1 MTLIR
6 AGRIPADAGLDPA
19 WDAQRAVNRWHFALE
34 KVPPRG
40 EVGRALGG
48 RFRLVYPRC
57 AEWPDG
63 LDGVGA
69 TAVEKAA
76 NSHD

>member
-1 MTLIR
+1 MALR
-6 AGRIPADAGLDPA
+6 AR
-19 WDAQRAVNRWHFALE
+19 E
-34 KVPPRG
+34 VPPRG

-48 RFRLVYPRC
+48 RFRLMYPRC

-63 LDGVGA
+63 LDGLGA